1 MMTLLALFLP
11 VFVVAGLL
19 FLVIT
24 LGDASVTPRL
34 IGSAAMIEAL
44 VVFLYVIFSELLAW
58 VAGMFFVFILIFYLI
73 TLIVEALTPGE
84 DIP

>member
-1 MMTLLALFLP
+1 MTTLLVLFLP
-11 VFVVAGLL
+11 IFVVAGLL
-19 FLVIT
+19 YLVIT
-24 LGDASVTPRL
+24 LGDAIVPLLPT
-34 IGSAAMIEAL
+34 GSAAMIESL

-58 VAGMFFVFILIFYLI
+58 VAGMFFVFILIFNLI